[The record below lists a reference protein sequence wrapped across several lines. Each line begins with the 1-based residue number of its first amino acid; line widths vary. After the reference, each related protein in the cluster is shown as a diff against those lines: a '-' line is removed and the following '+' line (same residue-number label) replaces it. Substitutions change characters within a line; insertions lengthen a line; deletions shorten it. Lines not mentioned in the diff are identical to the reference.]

1 MPHPLP
7 RGAAVLQYLPH
18 RPPIVL
24 VDELVA
30 SDGDTHATRLLVRDD
45 NVFAED
51 GRLLEAGLIEH
62 VAQSTALGTG
72 YAAAGAGEGEP
83 PVGFIGAVSRLR
95 IERLPRTGELLETTV
110 AMQHRLANVQ
120 VLQGTVRA
128 AGAIVAEMEM
138 KVFLMGGTD
147 AA

>member
-1 MPHPLP
+1 ML
-7 RGAAVLQYLPH
+7 RFLPH

-30 SDGDTHATRLLVRDD
+30 SDGDTHTTRLLVRAD
-45 NVFAED
+45 NVFAEE
-51 GRLLEAGLIEH
+51 GHLLEAGLIEH

-72 YAAAGAGEGEP
+72 YAAAGAGEGDP

-95 IERLPRTGELLETTV
+95 IERLPRIGEQLETTV

-120 VLQGTVRA
+120 VLLGTVRA
-128 AGAIVAEMEM
+128 ADAVIAEMEM
-138 KVFLMGGTD
+138 KVFLMTGADG
-147 AA
+147 A

>member
-1 MPHPLP
+1 MPPTLP
-7 RGAAVLQYLPH
+7 RGEAVQQYLPH
-18 RPPIVL
+18 RPPIIL
-24 VDELVA
+24 VDELTA
-30 SDGDTHATRLLVRDD
+30 TDGDNHSTRLTVRAD

-51 GRLLEAGLIEH
+51 GHLLEAGLIEH

-72 YAAAGAGEGEP
+72 HAAAHAGEGEP

-95 IERLPRTGELLETTV
+95 IDRLPRVGEVLDTTV

-120 VLQGTVRA
+120 VLQGTVRC
-128 AGAIVAEMEM
+128 AGTVIAEMEM
-138 KVFLMGGTD
+138 KVFLMGGPD

>member
-1 MPHPLP
+1 ML
-7 RGAAVLQYLPH
+7 RFLPH

-24 VDELVA
+24 VDELVT
-30 SDGDTHATRLLVRDD
+30 SDGDTHTTRLVVRAD
-45 NVFAED
+45 NVFAEE
-51 GRLLEAGLIEH
+51 GHLLEAGLIEH

-95 IERLPRTGELLETTV
+95 IERLPRIGEQLETTV

-120 VLQGTVRA
+120 VLLGTVRA
-128 AGAIVAEMEM
+128 AGTVIAEMEM
-138 KVFLMGGTD
+138 KVFLMTGADG
-147 AA
+147 A

>member
-1 MPHPLP
+1 ML
-7 RGAAVLQYLPH
+7 RFLPH

-30 SDGDTHATRLLVRDD
+30 SDGDTHTTRLVVRAD
-45 NVFAED
+45 NVFAEE
-51 GRLLEAGLIEH
+51 GLLLEAGLIEH

-95 IERLPRTGELLETTV
+95 IERLPRIGDLLETTV

-120 VLQGTVRA
+120 VLLGTVRA
-128 AGAIVAEMEM
+128 ADVVIAEMEM
-138 KVFLMGGTD
+138 KVFLMTGADG
-147 AA
+147 A